1 MKKPAFPLWAIGL
14 LALLVGGLVAMNT
27 INSKNVQTFAD
38 HDHDHDGKAD
48 HADGDH
54 H

>member
-1 MKKPAFPLWAIGL
+1 MKKPGIPLWAL
-14 LALLVGGLVAMNT
+14 AVLALLIGGLVAVSTLTN
-27 INSKNVQTFAD
+27 KNVQTFGE
-38 HDHDHDGKAD
+38 HDHDHDGKPD